1 MPTIIKVAFVRMSQL
16 NWRRA
21 RSDEFATRLYSIRV
35 VSPTSLSR
43 CEELDARRLLSESIG
58 ICLQV
63 YLYNYDILLRYAPK

>member
-21 RSDEFATRLYSIRV
+21 RSDEFAMRLYSI

-43 CEELDARRLLSESIG
+43 CKELDTRRLLSESIG
-58 ICLQV
+58 ICWQV